1 MSRVRP
7 CYPRLEVRNWPTDT
21 SQRPLDL
28 RVRPHA
34 GESFSNSAASG
45 LLYAFGAALSYK
57 GSSVPGVMTDSE
69 PENFD
74 PYAAYRPSDPDD
86 LAAAVAHALSMSY
99 GSSIEPDAEGGFRI
113 QIGSSGMVVTP
124 RPEGVLSIVSFV
136 VTGMTTPLAAQPVV
150 ESLNDQAI
158 FLRFQILG
166 DAVVASCDVPAI
178 PFVPQHLYTLINTV
192 GEVLDFAGP
201 QITECAGGQT
211 LVDVLRTPERPA
223 LPAPFT
229 ADVRAAL
236 KQYVYMLIDPRDNA
250 AFYIGKGTGDRV
262 YHHVW
267 AALGDTPSTGE
278 GHELLVDSER
288 SDDRAVRTAKDD
300 RIRQIAA
307 AGLAVEHHIIRV
319 CDSPEE
325 AFAVEQALISGFRIG
340 ARQSEHG
347 ELTNVVSGHY
357 RFAIDDTRAEEIA
370 RRLGA
375 QPAPELPRPSLVLKV
390 NAAGATEDPD
400 TIYDAAR
407 RAWAVG
413 KDLRSIPDLPIFV
426 VAHDVVRA
434 VYTAQD
440 WTALDRAEGKSGV
453 VWEFDGVRDPELNAA
468 FTGKRLLPA
477 DFGKSTWNQ
486 RGCHPLR

>member
-1 MSRVRP
+1 MSQVRP
-7 CYPRLEVRNWPTDT
+7 GYPRLKVPGWPTGT
-21 SQRPLDL
+21 ALRPLAL
-28 RVRPHA
+28 RIRSHA

-45 LLYAFGAALSYK
+45 LVYAFGAALSYT

-86 LAAAVAHALSMSY
+86 LASAVAHALSMSY

-136 VTGMTTPLAAQPVV
+136 VTGMTTPVAAQPMID
-150 ESLNDQAI
+150 SLNDQAT
-158 FLRFQILG
+158 FVRFQILG
-166 DAVVASCDVPAI
+166 DAVVASCDAPAI

-192 GEVLDFAGP
+192 GEVLDYAGP
-201 QITECAGGQT
+201 QITERAGGQT
-211 LVDVLRTPERPA
+211 LMDVLRTPERPA

-267 AALGDTPSTGE
+267 TALGDAHSTGE
-278 GHELLVDSER
+278 GHELLTDSEHG
-288 SDDRAVRTAKDD
+288 DNHAVRTAKDD

-307 AGLAVEHHIIRV
+307 AGLTVEHHIIRV

-340 ARQSEHG
+340 AIQSEYG
-347 ELTNVVSGHY
+347 ELTNIVSGHY

-375 QPAPELPRPSLVLKV
+375 EPAPELPRPSLVLKV
-390 NAAGATEDPD
+390 NGAGATDDPD

-407 RAWAVG
+407 RAWSVG
-413 KDLRSIPDLPIFV
+413 ADLRSTADLPVFV
-426 VAHDVVRA
+426 VAHDVIRA
-434 VYTAQD
+434 VYRAQD

-453 VWEFDGVRDPELNAA
+453 VWEFDGVLDPELNTKFA
-468 FTGKRLLPA
+468 GKRLLPA
-477 DFGKSTWNQ
+477 DFGQSTWNQ

>member
-1 MSRVRP
+1 MSYADRNVWIVMRS
-7 CYPRLEVRNWPTDT
+7 LE
-21 SQRPLDL
+21 
-28 RVRPHA
+28 
-34 GESFSNSAASG
+34 
-45 LLYAFGAALSYK
+45 
-57 GSSVPGVMTDSE
+57 SE
-69 PENFD
+69 DFD

-86 LAAAVAHALSMSY
+86 LASAVAHALYMSY

-124 RPEGVLSIVSFV
+124 RPEGVLSMVSFV
-136 VTGMTTPLAAQPVV
+136 VTGMTTPAAAQPVI
-150 ESLNDQAI
+150 ESLNDQAT
-158 FLRFQILG
+158 FVRFQILD
-166 DAVVASCDVPAI
+166 DAVVASCDAPAI

-211 LVDVLRTPERPA
+211 LLDVLSTPERPA

-236 KQYVYMLIDPRDNA
+236 KQYVYMLIDPRDHS

-267 AALGDTPSTGE
+267 AALGDTPSTGQ
-278 GHELLVDSER
+278 GRELLVDSER

-325 AFAVEQALISGFRIG
+325 AFAVEQALIAGFRIG
-340 ARQSEHG
+340 ATQSEHG
-347 ELTNVVSGHY
+347 ELTNIVSGHY

-375 QPAPELPRPSLVLKV
+375 EPVPELPRPSLILKV
-390 NAAGATEDPD
+390 NAAGDTDDP
-400 TIYDAAR
+400 TQIYEASR
-407 RAWAVG
+407 RAWSVG
-413 KDLRSIPDLPIFV
+413 SDLRSTPDLPIFV

-434 VYTAQD
+434 VYKAQS

-453 VWEFDGVRDPELNAA
+453 VWEFDGVLDPELNAN

-477 DFGKSTWNQ
+477 DFGQTTWHRQ
-486 RGCHPLR
+486 GRHPLR

>member
-1 MSRVRP
+1 EQRYQLAGPAV
-7 CYPRLEVRNWPTDT
+7 PTSPICHED
-21 SQRPLDL
+21 
-28 RVRPHA
+28 
-34 GESFSNSAASG
+34 
-45 LLYAFGAALSYK
+45 
-57 GSSVPGVMTDSE
+57 
-69 PENFD
+69 FD

-86 LAAAVAHALSMSY
+86 LASAVGHALYMSY
-99 GSSIEPDAEGGFRI
+99 GSSIEPDTEGGFRI

-124 RPEGVLSIVSFV
+124 RPEGVLSMVSFV
-136 VTGMTTPLAAQPVV
+136 VTGMTTPAAAQPVI
-150 ESLNDQAI
+150 ESLNDQAT
-158 FLRFQILG
+158 FVRFQILG

-192 GEVLDFAGP
+192 GEALDFSGP

-211 LVDVLRTPERPA
+211 LMDVLRTPERPA

-236 KQYVYMLIDPRDNA
+236 KQYVYMLIDPRDHS

-267 AALGDTPSTGE
+267 SALGDAPSSGE
-278 GHELLVDSER
+278 GHELLTDSEHG
-288 SDDRAVRTAKDD
+288 DNRAVRTAKDD

-319 CDSPEE
+319 CDNPEE

-340 ARQSEHG
+340 ANQSEYG
-347 ELTNVVSGHY
+347 ELTNIVSGHY

-375 QPAPELPRPSLVLKV
+375 EPAPELPRPSLILKV
-390 NAAGATEDPD
+390 NGAGATDDPD
-400 TIYDAAR
+400 TIYEAAR
-407 RAWAVG
+407 RAWSVRA
-413 KDLRSIPDLPIFV
+413 DLRSTPDLPIFV

-434 VYTAQD
+434 VYRAHS
-440 WTALDRAEGKSGV
+440 WAALDPTDGKSQV
-453 VWEFDGVRDPELNAA
+453 VWEFDGVLDSELNAN
-468 FTGKRLLPA
+468 FTGKQLVPT
-477 DFGKSTWNQ
+477 DFGQLNWGQ
-486 RGCHPLR
+486 RGCHPLI

>member
-1 MSRVRP
+1 
-7 CYPRLEVRNWPTDT
+7 
-21 SQRPLDL
+21 
-28 RVRPHA
+28 
-34 GESFSNSAASG
+34 
-45 LLYAFGAALSYK
+45 
-57 GSSVPGVMTDSE
+57 MTDSE

-136 VTGMTTPLAAQPVV
+136 VTGMTTPVAAQPMID
-150 ESLNDQAI
+150 SLNDQAT
-158 FLRFQILG
+158 FVRFQILG

-211 LVDVLRTPERPA
+211 LMDVLRTPERPA

-267 AALGDTPSTGE
+267 TALGDAHSTGE
-278 GHELLVDSER
+278 GHELLTDSEHG
-288 SDDRAVRTAKDD
+288 DNHAVRTAKDE

-307 AGLAVEHHIIRV
+307 AGLTVEHHIVRV

-340 ARQSEHG
+340 AIQSEYG
-347 ELTNVVSGHY
+347 ELTNIASGHY

-375 QPAPELPRPSLVLKV
+375 EPAPELPRPSLVLKV
-390 NAAGATEDPD
+390 NVAGATDDPD

-407 RAWAVG
+407 RAWSVG
-413 KDLRSIPDLPIFV
+413 ADLRSTPDLPVFV

-434 VYTAQD
+434 VYRAQD

-453 VWEFDGVRDPELNAA
+453 VWEFDGVLDPELNTKFA
-468 FTGKRLLPA
+468 GKRLLPA
-477 DFGKSTWNQ
+477 DFGQSTWNQ